1 MAEKVDDSTS
11 AVDDFTKAAV
21 RGWATAAHAWM
32 EAANSVLVSW
42 WDLADVERGRPG
54 FNEET
59 VWVPAQGA
67 PVTVHPGRFAD
78 VEGREL
84 PREAVFV
91 VPSRVRADEDTEV
104 RLQVIGPLQSV
115 ASGTYTGSLL
125 DSPYGIPLVDEVGVY
140 VVGDRAP

>member
-1 MAEKVDDSTS
+1 MSSE
-11 AVDDFTKAAV
+11 
-21 RGWATAAHAWM
+21 G
-32 EAANSVLVSW
+32 
-42 WDLADVERGRPG
+42 
-54 FNEET
+54 
-59 VWVPAQGA
+59 VPASTKKPCGFRRQSA

-104 RLQVIGPLQSV
+104 RLQVIGPLQNV